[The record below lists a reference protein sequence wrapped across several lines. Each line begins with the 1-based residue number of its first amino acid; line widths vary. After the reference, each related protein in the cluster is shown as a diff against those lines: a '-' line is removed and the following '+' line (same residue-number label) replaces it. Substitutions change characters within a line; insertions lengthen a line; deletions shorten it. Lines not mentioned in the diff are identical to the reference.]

1 MKNDIYS
8 CCPIYKTNIITLRL
22 ISKEDADQLL
32 NCYSDEKSVAIFNSD
47 NCNGDTFYYT
57 TIERMNKT
65 LDFWSF
71 SYENKYFVRLSI
83 IDNKSKD
90 IIGTIEMFKREAEDE
105 FNGAG
110 VLRIDLQS
118 NYEKKEYIDEI
129 INIANNHFYE
139 DFDVNY
145 IITKA
150 IPIAT
155 ERIDSLKEKG
165 YTPLNK
171 KFISYDDYFVRTI
184 M

>member
-57 TIERMNKT
+57 TIERMNKA
-65 LDFWSF
+65 LDFWKF

-90 IIGTIEMFKREAEDE
+90 IIGTIEMF
-105 FNGAG
+105 
-110 VLRIDLQS
+110 
-118 NYEKKEYIDEI
+118 
-129 INIANNHFYE
+129 
-139 DFDVNY
+139 
-145 IITKA
+145 
-150 IPIAT
+150 
-155 ERIDSLKEKG
+155 
-165 YTPLNK
+165 
-171 KFISYDDYFVRTI
+171 
-184 M
+184 